1 VKAVITII
9 IIALVVYGGW
19 ELWVYWNTFD
29 KRNSGAEQSTTQA
42 GSDQLPPLSYEL
54 ENSLAAAQKA
64 GSAAFRNWLK
74 LYGPSIQDPRRAAI
88 ELDYIMM
95 IARDDPNEA
104 KRIFAD
110 VKGRTPE
117 NSPVYKRVKQLEKTY
132 E

>member
-1 VKAVITII
+1 MKAIIAII

-29 KRNSGAEQSTTQA
+29 QKRAGQEQSAEQA
-42 GSDQLPPLSYEL
+42 NAEQLPQLSYEL
-54 ENSLAAAQKA
+54 ETSLAAAQKA
-64 GSAAFRNWLK
+64 GPAAFRNWLK
-74 LYGPSIQDPRRAAI
+74 RYGPSIQDPRRAAI
-88 ELDYIMM
+88 ELDYVIA
-95 IARDDPNEA
+95 IAREDPNQA
-104 KRIFAD
+104 KKIFED

>member
-1 VKAVITII
+1 MKAVITII

-29 KRNSGAEQSTTQA
+29 KRNPGQEQSAPQA
-42 GSDQLPPLSYEL
+42 GADQLPPLSYEL

-64 GSAAFRNWLK
+64 GPAAFRNWLK

-95 IARDDPNEA
+95 IAREDPNEA

-117 NSPVYKRVKQLEKTY
+117 TSPVYKRVKQLEKTY